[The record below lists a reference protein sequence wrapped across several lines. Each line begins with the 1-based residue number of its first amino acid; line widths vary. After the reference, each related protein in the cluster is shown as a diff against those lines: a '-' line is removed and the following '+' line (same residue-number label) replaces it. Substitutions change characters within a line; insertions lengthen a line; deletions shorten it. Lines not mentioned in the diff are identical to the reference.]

1 MNVNKYSTYPE
12 KLLDGKRKKG
22 KKYDK
27 TISTPPGAGEGRHEE
42 EMEELFYGLQG
53 SRYLFAATERCLL
66 LHGVPPLCQH
76 YNPHSFIKRIKSRGP
91 SVPGISISK
100 PLLFLITSK
109 VLVK

>member
-1 MNVNKYSTYPE
+1 M
-12 KLLDGKRKKG
+12 GRGRKET
-22 KKYDK
+22 KYDK
-27 TISTPPGAGEGRHEE
+27 TISIPPGAGEGRHKE

-66 LHGVPPLCQH
+66 LHGDPPLCQR

-91 SVPGISISK
+91 SVPGICISK
-100 PLLFLITSK
+100 PLLFLIPSK